1 MIIEKQKI
9 LDYYEENLEKIEEI
23 LNDFIEQIENKKIK
37 IKIDLKKENDKEE
50 YSLTINI
57 IENDKEIL
65 STTIWNTDEEYDF
78 VILKRIKELNFNLLV
93 ITNYIIE
100 LWKTILLKIN
110 EDIYTVDEWLNNENA
125 NDISVE
131 FDNIDKDIMF
141 ISNFRD
147 KILKLKKEILKEEK
161 DYLIDLYKE
170 KTEIFANNWIF
181 IPVDILLKNWLYKV
195 NFVI

>member
-23 LNDFIEQIENKKIK
+23 LNNFIEQIENKKIK